1 MLGLC
6 HRTTGVPHGCCSN
19 SGCTAH
25 WIASSAAWENAVV
38 SYPDL
43 QSHTQTSTL
52 IPRLH
57 SHTQTSTLIPRPPLS
72 CPDLYS
78 HTQTSTLIPR
88 PQVSY
93 PDLHSHTQTSTLIPR
108 PPLSYPDLH
117 SHTQTSTLIPRPPL
131 SYPDLHSHAQTS
143 TLIPRPLH
151 PPCLVS
157 YLVRHSSP
165 LLERPGDPSPK
176 VASPTCI
183 PGGSND
189 IAVLLRKECYYGR

>member
-1 MLGLC
+1 MQWALLYKPYISDAHLLQAHIIRGRSNLRSAVLGLC

-43 QSHTQTSTL
+43 
-52 IPRLH
+52 H
-57 SHTQTSTLIPRPPLS
+57 SHTQTSTLIPRPPF
-72 CPDLYS
+72 
-78 HTQTSTLIPR
+78 
-88 PQVSY
+88 SY

-108 PPLSYPDLH
+108 PPLSYPDLN
-117 SHTQTSTLIPRPPL
+117 SHT
-131 SYPDLHSHAQTS
+131 QTS

-157 YLVRHSSP
+157 YPDRHSAP
-165 LLERPGDPSPK
+165 LLKRFGDPSPK
-176 VASPTCI
+176 
-183 PGGSND
+183 GSFTH
-189 IAVLLRKECYYGR
+189 LHSRQR

>member
-1 MLGLC
+1 MQWVLLYKPYISDAHLLQAHIIRGCSKLRSAVLGLC

-43 QSHTQTSTL
+43 
-52 IPRLH
+52 H

-72 CPDLYS
+72 
-78 HTQTSTLIPR
+78 
-88 PQVSY
+88 Y
-93 PDLHSHTQTSTLIPR
+93 PDLHSHTQTSTLIPDLHSHTQTSSLIPR

-131 SYPDLHSHAQTS
+131 SYPDLHSHNIMTS
-143 TLIPRPLH
+143 TPSLPSLILRPSLRPLT
-151 PPCLVS
+151 
-157 YLVRHSSP
+157 
-165 LLERPGDPSPK
+165 EM
-176 VASPTCI
+176 AW
-183 PGGSND
+183 
-189 IAVLLRKECYYGR
+189 

>member
-1 MLGLC
+1 MQWALLYKPYISDAHLLQAHIIRGCSNLRSAVLGLC

-43 QSHTQTSTL
+43 
-52 IPRLH
+52 
-57 SHTQTSTLIPRPPLS
+57 
-72 CPDLYS
+72 
-78 HTQTSTLIPR
+78 
-88 PQVSY
+88 
-93 PDLHSHTQTSTLIPR
+93 HSHTQTSTLIPR

-117 SHTQTSTLIPRPPL
+117 SHTQTSTLIPRPQL
-131 SYPDLHSHAQTS
+131 SYPDLHSHTQTS

-157 YLVRHSSP
+157 YPDRHSSP
-165 LLERPGDPSPK
+165 LLKRFSDPSPK
-176 VASPTCI
+176 
-183 PGGSND
+183 GSFTH
-189 IAVLLRKECYYGR
+189 LHSRQR